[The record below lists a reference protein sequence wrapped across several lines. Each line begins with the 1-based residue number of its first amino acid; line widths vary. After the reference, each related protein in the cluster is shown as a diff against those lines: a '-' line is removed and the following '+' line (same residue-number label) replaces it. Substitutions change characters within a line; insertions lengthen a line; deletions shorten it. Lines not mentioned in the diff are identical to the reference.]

1 MESSR
6 GECARTGEEEG
17 MWVLYCDVIFIFF
30 ILTFR
35 AVACLPLSFLFFFFS
50 FSSISL
56 FYLYFF
62 HIYYHLISIDCLLLV
77 RLHG

>member
-6 GECARTGEEEG
+6 GKCARTGEEEG

-35 AVACLPLSFLFFFFS
+35 AVACLPFSFLFFS
-50 FSSISL
+50 FPFISP

-62 HIYYHLISIDCLLLV
+62 YIYYHLISI
-77 RLHG
+77 